1 MEKNRE
7 VFLKKYFHEGEFQL
21 KDSLDEFIVGR
32 VEVVKEPCVIALK
45 FGGHLLFSLM
55 RAQVATI
62 IIIRHREFNLEAVL
76 LCQCNAKAF
85 LFLLNV
91 TLLALS

>member
-21 KDSLDEFIVGR
+21 KDSLDEFIVGW

-45 FGGHLLFSLM
+45 FGGHLLLSLILG
-55 RAQVATI
+55 QGH

-76 LCQCNAKAF
+76 LCQRNAKAF